1 MIFALS
7 TRWNAFRHAAGESL
21 VDEILALGFDRVELG
36 YDFRMDLL
44 PGLLT
49 RLKQGAVRVG
59 SLHAPCPIPLG
70 LPAGHP
76 EYYTL
81 AETDETERT
90 VAVRLVRDTLR
101 MAAELGAR
109 AVVVHAGNVKMPHY
123 SYKILDLMN
132 GRHPERWYNR
142 WRLGRWRG
150 KLELGRLRLAP
161 AHLNALYRSLD
172 ELLPELDALGVVLA
186 IENLPTW
193 ESVPTEAELGSLLDR
208 YPTPLLGAWYDL
220 GHGVTRERLGFS
232 NPVRWLDK
240 LAPRLAGMHIHDVD
254 PKNNDHLAPG
264 MGSQD
269 FKPFRKWAERDILR
283 VIEVRPGL
291 PPDALKAGL
300 SRLREA
306 WEAPLDTAPAS
317 PGL

>member
-1 MIFALS
+1 
-7 TRWNAFRHAAGESL
+7 
-21 VDEILALGFDRVELG
+21 
-36 YDFRMDLL
+36 
-44 PGLLT
+44 
-49 RLKQGAVRVG
+49 
-59 SLHAPCPIPLG
+59 
-70 LPAGHP
+70 
-76 EYYTL
+76 
-81 AETDETERT
+81 
-90 VAVRLVRDTLR
+90 
-101 MAAELGAR
+101 
-109 AVVVHAGNVKMPHY
+109 VVVHAGNVKMPHY